1 MKTDVRRLYLGRNQI
16 HGRGPIFKSKLSSKI
31 KDMVTEREKEG
42 TIFGVKLEA
51 RAGQAIRSFLA
62 EKGIQRPLRIHL
74 QFTGCCDP
82 SLGLSVD
89 SIRESD
95 LIEEVDG
102 LTFVI
107 GREVHQLVGDVSISY
122 TDETGRKGFILT
134 SDKPV
139 SEWDGL
145 GVCDIGI
152 LPGSE

>member
-1 MKTDVRRLYLGRNQI
+1 MINDI
-16 HGRGPIFKSKLSSKI
+16 I
-31 KDMVTEREKEG
+31 TERHKER
-42 TIFGVKLEA
+42 TIFAVKLES
-51 RAGQAIRSFLA
+51 RAGQAIKSFLA
-62 EKGIQRPLRIHL
+62 EKGIQRPVRIHL

-89 SIRESD
+89 SIRKPD

-107 GREVHQLVGDVSISY
+107 DPEVYQLVGNITISY
-122 TDETGRKGFILT
+122 IDEIGRKGFILT

-145 GVCDIGI
+145 GVCAIGI

>member
-1 MKTDVRRLYLGRNQI
+1 MINDI
-16 HGRGPIFKSKLSSKI
+16 
-31 KDMVTEREKEG
+31 VTERRKER
-42 TIFGVKLEA
+42 TIFVVNLEA
-51 RAGQAIRSFLA
+51 RAGQAIKSFLA

-89 SIRESD
+89 SIREPD
-95 LIEEVDG
+95 LIEDVNG

-107 GREVHQLVGDVSISY
+107 DPEVYQLAGDITISY
-122 TDETGRKGFILT
+122 VDEIGRRGFILT
-134 SDKPV
+134 SDKPL

-145 GVCDIGI
+145 GVCPIGI

>member
-1 MKTDVRRLYLGRNQI
+1 MINDI
-16 HGRGPIFKSKLSSKI
+16 
-31 KDMVTEREKEG
+31 VTERRKER
-42 TIFGVKLEA
+42 TIFVVNLEA
-51 RAGQAIRSFLA
+51 KAGQAIKSFLA

-89 SIRESD
+89 SIREPD
-95 LIEEVDG
+95 LIEDVNG

-107 GREVHQLVGDVSISY
+107 DPEVYQLAGDITISY
-122 TDETGRKGFILT
+122 VDEIGRRGFILT
-134 SDKPV
+134 SDKPL

-145 GVCDIGI
+145 GVCPIGI

>member
-1 MKTDVRRLYLGRNQI
+1 MINDI
-16 HGRGPIFKSKLSSKI
+16 I
-31 KDMVTEREKEG
+31 TERHKER
-42 TIFGVKLEA
+42 TIFAVKLES
-51 RAGQAIRSFLA
+51 RAGQAIKSFLA
-62 EKGIQRPLRIHL
+62 EKGIQRPVRIHL

-89 SIRESD
+89 SIRKPD

-107 GREVHQLVGDVSISY
+107 DPEVYQLVGDITISY
-122 TDETGRKGFILT
+122 IDEIGRKGFILT
-134 SDKPV
+134 SDRPV

-145 GVCDIGI
+145 GVCAIGI

>member
-1 MKTDVRRLYLGRNQI
+1 LAKGWEYIRI
-16 HGRGPIFKSKLSSKI
+16 
-31 KDMVTEREKEG
+31 ERAIP
-42 TIFGVKLEA
+42 TVKLEA
-51 RAGQAIRSFLA
+51 RAGQAIKSFLA

-89 SIRESD
+89 SIREPD
-95 LIEEVDG
+95 LIEEADG

-107 GREVHQLVGDVSISY
+107 DPEVSQLAGDITISY
-122 TDETGRKGFILT
+122 TDEIGRKGFILT

-145 GVCDIGI
+145 GVCAIGI
-152 LPGSE
+152 LPDSQ

>member
-1 MKTDVRRLYLGRNQI
+1 MINGI
-16 HGRGPIFKSKLSSKI
+16 
-31 KDMVTEREKEG
+31 VTERRKERM
-42 TIFGVKLEA
+42 TFTVKLES
-51 RAGQAIRSFLA
+51 RAGQAIKSFLV
-62 EKGIQRPLRIHL
+62 EKGVQRPLGIHL

-95 LIEEVDG
+95 LIKEADG

-107 GREVHQLVGDVSISY
+107 DPEVYQLVGDIAISY
-122 TDETGRKGFILT
+122 TDDIGRKGFILT

-145 GVCDIGI
+145 GVCTIGI

>member
-1 MKTDVRRLYLGRNQI
+1 MI
-16 HGRGPIFKSKLSSKI
+16 
-31 KDMVTEREKEG
+31 E
-42 TIFGVKLEA
+42 LEA
-51 RAGQAIRSFLA
+51 TAGQAIKSFLA
-62 EKGIQRPLRIHL
+62 EKGIQRPVRIHL

-89 SIRESD
+89 NIRESD
-95 LIEEVDG
+95 LVEEVDG

-107 GREVHQLVGDVSISY
+107 DPEVYQLVGNITISY
-122 TDETGRKGFILT
+122 IDEIGRKGFILT

-145 GVCDIGI
+145 GVCAIGI

>member
-1 MKTDVRRLYLGRNQI
+1 MINDI
-16 HGRGPIFKSKLSSKI
+16 
-31 KDMVTEREKEG
+31 VTERSKER
-42 TIFGVKLEA
+42 TIFAVNLEA
-51 RAGQAIRSFLA
+51 RAGQAIKSFLA

-89 SIRESD
+89 SIREPD

-107 GREVHQLVGDVSISY
+107 DPEVYQLVGNITISY
-122 TDETGRKGFILT
+122 IDEIGREGFILT

-145 GVCDIGI
+145 GVCAIGI
-152 LPGSE
+152 LPGPG

>member
-1 MKTDVRRLYLGRNQI
+1 MINDI
-16 HGRGPIFKSKLSSKI
+16 I
-31 KDMVTEREKEG
+31 TERHKER
-42 TIFGVKLEA
+42 TIFAVKLES
-51 RAGQAIRSFLA
+51 RAGQAIKSFLA
-62 EKGIQRPLRIHL
+62 EKGIQRPVRIHL

-82 SLGLSVD
+82 SLGLSVN
-89 SIRESD
+89 SIRKPD

-107 GREVHQLVGDVSISY
+107 DPEVYQLVGNITISY
-122 TDETGRKGFILT
+122 IDEIGRKGFILT

-145 GVCDIGI
+145 GVCAIGI

>member
-1 MKTDVRRLYLGRNQI
+1 MINDI
-16 HGRGPIFKSKLSSKI
+16 I
-31 KDMVTEREKEG
+31 TERRKKG
-42 TIFGVKLEA
+42 TILAVKLEA
-51 RAGQAIRSFLA
+51 RAGQAIKSFLA

-89 SIRESD
+89 SIREPD

-107 GREVHQLVGDVSISY
+107 DPEVYQLVGNITISY
-122 TDETGRKGFILT
+122 IDEIGRKGFILT

-145 GVCDIGI
+145 GVSAIGI

>member
-1 MKTDVRRLYLGRNQI
+1 MINDI
-16 HGRGPIFKSKLSSKI
+16 
-31 KDMVTEREKEG
+31 VTERRKERM
-42 TIFGVKLEA
+42 TFTVKLEA
-51 RAGQAIRSFLA
+51 GAGQAIKSFLA

-89 SIRESD
+89 SIREPD

-107 GREVHQLVGDVSISY
+107 DPEVYQLVGDITISY
-122 TDETGRKGFILT
+122 IDEIGRKGFILT

-145 GVCDIGI
+145 GVCAIGI
-152 LPGSE
+152 LPGAE